1 MMQRTASQL
10 SWGMLKRADS
20 RPAAFHPKNITHPK
34 CHFSCCK
41 RQSSRTA
48 AGGARPLHCLHMG
61 HDVPCDITRNSTS
74 LIWHR
79 FLLVQH
85 HCTDVCVCVQS
96 QPSRKKRCLM
106 LLPLL
111 PALAFLA
118 CKCCSELVSSRCHL
132 FMLCLF
138 LSLPKSLSFYLGLH

>member
-1 MMQRTASQL
+1 
-10 SWGMLKRADS
+10 
-20 RPAAFHPKNITHPK
+20 
-34 CHFSCCK
+34 
-41 RQSSRTA
+41 
-48 AGGARPLHCLHMG
+48 
-61 HDVPCDITRNSTS
+61 
-74 LIWHR
+74 
-79 FLLVQH
+79 
-85 HCTDVCVCVQS
+85 
-96 QPSRKKRCLM
+96 M